1 MKMEGLA
8 KIIRVWPLIVR
19 RLIVNWRTLSTVII
33 GVVLACS
40 IMSGTVVF
48 FDSLKEIA
56 LDDVLKS
63 LDKEE
68 INILVQAE
76 KGPTNAD
83 EASTLNERIHSF
95 SEGLLSSHVSEIL
108 HGGRTTTLFFS
119 YPGQEQ
125 NAGKDNS
132 RTFFAYLPN
141 LQPHITITDGIF
153 GGNGLGELTSEEISV
168 IKVLVNVQDAANFGL
183 QVGDRISAVP
193 YWDDSVS
200 HVTAEVAG
208 TFEKNNQDDLYWS
221 IEQKGFMYS
230 ASDSFKTIPLYL
242 NEDVY
247 MEHLAS
253 KFLDL
258 ETTYVWMFDI
268 DRESI
273 NSSNASNL
281 ASNITYF
288 GNRLESELNRF
299 VIRTELDKSLQKY
312 DTRILFT
319 KLQMYVVLIMIT
331 FVVLYYV
338 VALSS
343 LVVEERRFEVSKLR
357 SRGAS
362 SSQILSVFVIEGA
375 TISFFATLLGPLIA
389 VGGISLLGF
398 LPGFHEINDGA
409 FLSARLTYQALFMSI
424 LGGILSFLALMIPS
438 IQASRLTVSDER
450 TKSNRPNRLTFIS
463 RYYIDVIVLIVSLF
477 LFNQLNEQGSMAAR
491 GVLGDVKVNQIM
503 LAVPAIML
511 IASALVILRI
521 FPLVMSIASRV
532 LSRYLPVGITLIMWQ
547 ISRNPSNYSRLLL
560 LLILMTGL
568 GIFVSSFGGTL
579 NKNFEDRV
587 YYSHGSDIRLS
598 SVSLNPRGRS
608 KPLTK
613 GIESINGVSTVS
625 PSVRLIGTDVT
636 KTFGS
641 DSITVLGIDTDQ
653 FEQSAWYRDDF
664 SESSLS
670 KISDTLQDTDTK
682 GIELPDRSRSF
693 GVLVKSDKSRPTTVL
708 VARMK
713 DKNGRYLSYDLG
725 SLDSGGWTLKQ
736 VEIFGNRG
744 RFQVLPARPLTLIS
758 IGIVETIPQKK
769 LTSGSILIDSVRVR
783 LSTGEVVNLEDF
795 RDINGW
801 QIIDSSIS
809 SANDRLGISEISAK
823 SDSSAFFTWSEGPPI
838 TMRGIYPSTKFK
850 PISAIVNSD
859 FLINSR
865 YSLGD
870 QLKLSIGGLRI
881 DVVLRDKVKY
891 FPTINPT
898 EDDFIVVGL
907 DPLIHRLNISS
918 LFGST
923 DPNEF
928 WIDYEDGITNE
939 TKMGL
944 KEELINDP
952 SFPYGKLWDTESM
965 LEINRVDPLVKA
977 GWHAILVIAFGSILL
992 LSAIGFFSH
1001 AYISYRNRRFQ
1012 FALLRTL
1019 GFSTRQLITTIW
1031 VEQVLIITLGMIVGT
1046 WMGGR
1051 LSEAVMPFLSS
1062 DDYGNQVIPPF
1073 VIQVDWV
1080 NLMITYAAMIL
1091 IFAAVIG
1098 SLIFLARRLVLNKML
1113 RLGDT

>member
-1 MKMEGLA
+1 MEIEGFA
-8 KIIRVWPLIVR
+8 KIIRVWPLIVK

-76 KGPTNAD
+76 KGPTNVK
-83 EASTLNERIHSF
+83 EASILNERIHSF
-95 SEGLLSSHVSEIL
+95 SEGLLSSHVNEVL

-125 NAGKDNS
+125 NAGKDNA

-141 LQPHITITDGIF
+141 LQSHITITDGF
-153 GGNGLGELTSEEISV
+153 GGGDGLGELTSKEISV

-200 HVTAEVAG
+200 YVIAEIAG
-208 TFEKNNQDDLYWS
+208 TFEKNNQDDLYWA
-221 IEQKGFMYS
+221 IEQKAFMYS

-242 NEDVY
+242 KEDVY

-281 ASNITYF
+281 ASNIIYF
-288 GNRLESELNRF
+288 GNRLDSELNRF
-299 VIRTELDKSLQKY
+299 VIRTELDKSLQRY

-343 LVVEERRFEVSKLR
+343 LVVEERRLEVSKLR

-362 SSQILSVFVIEGA
+362 SAQILSVFVIEGA

-477 LFNQLNEQGSMAAR
+477 LFNQLNEQGSMAAQ
-491 GVLGDVKVNQIM
+491 GLLGDGNVNQIM

-547 ISRNPSNYSRLLL
+547 ISRNPSNYSRLVL

-587 YYSHGSDIRLS
+587 YYSHGSDVRLS
-598 SVSLNPRGRS
+598 SVSLNARGRS

-613 GIESINGVSTVS
+613 EIESMSGVSAVS

-641 DSITVLGIDTDQ
+641 DSITVLGIDTNK

-664 SESSLS
+664 SESSPAE
-670 KISDTLQDTDTK
+670 ISNTLQDTDTK
-682 GIELPDRSRSF
+682 GIELPDKSRSF

-713 DKNGRYLSYDLG
+713 DKNGRYFSYDLG
-725 SLDSGGWTLKQ
+725 KLDSGGWTLKE
-736 VEIFGNRG
+736 VEIFGDRG
-744 RFQVLPARPLTLIS
+744 RFQLFPTRPLTLMS
-758 IGIVETIPQKK
+758 IGIVETIPQKR

-783 LSTGEVVNLEDF
+783 LATGEVVNLEDF
-795 RDINGW
+795 RDIDDW

-809 SANDRLGISEISAK
+809 SSNDRVGISEISAK
-823 SDSSAFFTWSEGPPI
+823 SDSSAIFTWSEGPPI
-838 TMRGIYPSTKFK
+838 TMRGIYPSTKLK

-859 FLINSR
+859 FLINTQ

-870 QLKLSIGGLRI
+870 QLKLSVDGHRI
-881 DVVLRDKVKY
+881 DVVLRDKVRY
-891 FPTINPT
+891 FPTINPI
-898 EDDFIVVGL
+898 EDNFIVVGL
-907 DPLIHRLNISS
+907 DPLIHRLNIGS

-939 TKMGL
+939 TKRGL
-944 KEELINDP
+944 KENLINDP
-952 SFPYGKLWDTESM
+952 PFPYGKLWDTESM

-1031 VEQVLIITLGMIVGT
+1031 VEQVLIITLGMIIGT

-1080 NLMITYAAMIL
+1080 NLLITYGVMIL
-1091 IFAAVIG
+1091 IFAAVIV

>member
-409 FLSARLTYQALFMSI
+409 FLSA
-424 LGGILSFLALMIPS
+424 
-438 IQASRLTVSDER
+438 
-450 TKSNRPNRLTFIS
+450 
-463 RYYIDVIVLIVSLF
+463 
-477 LFNQLNEQGSMAAR
+477 
-491 GVLGDVKVNQIM
+491 
-503 LAVPAIML
+503 
-511 IASALVILRI
+511 
-521 FPLVMSIASRV
+521 
-532 LSRYLPVGITLIMWQ
+532 
-547 ISRNPSNYSRLLL
+547 
-560 LLILMTGL
+560 
-568 GIFVSSFGGTL
+568 
-579 NKNFEDRV
+579 
-587 YYSHGSDIRLS
+587 
-598 SVSLNPRGRS
+598 
-608 KPLTK
+608 
-613 GIESINGVSTVS
+613 
-625 PSVRLIGTDVT
+625 
-636 KTFGS
+636 
-641 DSITVLGIDTDQ
+641 
-653 FEQSAWYRDDF
+653 
-664 SESSLS
+664 
-670 KISDTLQDTDTK
+670 
-682 GIELPDRSRSF
+682 
-693 GVLVKSDKSRPTTVL
+693 
-708 VARMK
+708 
-713 DKNGRYLSYDLG
+713 
-725 SLDSGGWTLKQ
+725 
-736 VEIFGNRG
+736 
-744 RFQVLPARPLTLIS
+744 
-758 IGIVETIPQKK
+758 
-769 LTSGSILIDSVRVR
+769 
-783 LSTGEVVNLEDF
+783 
-795 RDINGW
+795 
-801 QIIDSSIS
+801 
-809 SANDRLGISEISAK
+809 
-823 SDSSAFFTWSEGPPI
+823 
-838 TMRGIYPSTKFK
+838 
-850 PISAIVNSD
+850 
-859 FLINSR
+859 
-865 YSLGD
+865 
-870 QLKLSIGGLRI
+870 
-881 DVVLRDKVKY
+881 
-891 FPTINPT
+891 
-898 EDDFIVVGL
+898 
-907 DPLIHRLNISS
+907 
-918 LFGST
+918 
-923 DPNEF
+923 
-928 WIDYEDGITNE
+928 
-939 TKMGL
+939 
-944 KEELINDP
+944 
-952 SFPYGKLWDTESM
+952 
-965 LEINRVDPLVKA
+965 
-977 GWHAILVIAFGSILL
+977 
-992 LSAIGFFSH
+992 
-1001 AYISYRNRRFQ
+1001 
-1012 FALLRTL
+1012 
-1019 GFSTRQLITTIW
+1019 
-1031 VEQVLIITLGMIVGT
+1031 
-1046 WMGGR
+1046 
-1051 LSEAVMPFLSS
+1051 
-1062 DDYGNQVIPPF
+1062 
-1073 VIQVDWV
+1073 
-1080 NLMITYAAMIL
+1080 
-1091 IFAAVIG
+1091 
-1098 SLIFLARRLVLNKML
+1098 
-1113 RLGDT
+1113 